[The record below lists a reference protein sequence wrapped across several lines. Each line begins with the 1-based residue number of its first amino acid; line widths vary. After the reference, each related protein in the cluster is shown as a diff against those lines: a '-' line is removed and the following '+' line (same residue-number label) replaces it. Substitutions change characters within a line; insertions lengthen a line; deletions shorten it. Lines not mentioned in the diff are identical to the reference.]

1 MTTHSSVPGSPEF
14 VPGTMI
20 SRPAQDPGAEGQSVY
35 TPPQVAFPEVVPIRS
50 ATPPQ
55 IPADLSF
62 GDHRT
67 KARKPVIVD
76 LVGVRYAVTP
86 PKMRSAVKMFQQLQT
101 AAADAEE
108 NPTAAFEQ
116 HDAWIRRLFRER
128 ADEVIARMEDEDDE
142 LDMVHINQLT
152 QALME
157 RAAGA
162 DPTTSPSA

>member
-1 MTTHSSVPGSPEF
+1 MTASLPPEMAPPVESTPSVPA
-14 VPGTMI
+14 
-20 SRPAQDPGAEGQSVY
+20 PAAA
-35 TPPQVAFPEVVPIRS
+35 PPRV
-50 ATPPQ
+50 
-55 IPADLSF
+55 PADLSF

-116 HDAWIRRLFRER
+116 HDAWIGRLFRER